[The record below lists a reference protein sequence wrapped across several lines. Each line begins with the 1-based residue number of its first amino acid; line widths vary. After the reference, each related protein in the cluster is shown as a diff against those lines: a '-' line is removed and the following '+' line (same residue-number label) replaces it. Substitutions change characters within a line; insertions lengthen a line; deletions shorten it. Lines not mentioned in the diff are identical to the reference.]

1 MDLFELYGNIKKL
14 QDTYNVDEN
23 GGVDL
28 DSLFMEAGLDL
39 QELEEKMMNP
49 DARLLL
55 RFKRDDI
62 SINQPIY
69 NYPTDSGFDLYSTVD
84 VTIEPLGR
92 ALIPTGL
99 YFDISDGYEIQVRT
113 KSGLALNE
121 GLMVLNSPGTVD
133 CGYIGEIKVI
143 LFNTNQNP
151 YQISKGMKVAQAVVC
166 PVINGK
172 WIKFEE
178 VSSLEEKDRND
189 NGFGSTGI

>member
-1 MDLFELYGNIKKL
+1 
-14 QDTYNVDEN
+14 
-23 GGVDL
+23 
-28 DSLFMEAGLDL
+28 
-39 QELEEKMMNP
+39 
-49 DARLLL
+49 
-55 RFKRDDI
+55 
-62 SINQPIY
+62 
-69 NYPTDSGFDLYSTVD
+69 
-84 VTIEPLGR
+84 
-92 ALIPTGL
+92 
-99 YFDISDGYEIQVRT
+99 
-113 KSGLALNE
+113 
-121 GLMVLNSPGTVD
+121 MVLNSPGTVD